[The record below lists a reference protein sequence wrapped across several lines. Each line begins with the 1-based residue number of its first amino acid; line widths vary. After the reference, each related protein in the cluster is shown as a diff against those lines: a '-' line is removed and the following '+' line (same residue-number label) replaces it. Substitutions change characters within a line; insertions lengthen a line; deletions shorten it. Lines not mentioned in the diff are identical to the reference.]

1 MRKKTA
7 VFAAVCLSFIA
18 LFLSVGLGSVFI
30 SPRDIIDIIGN
41 YLFRIPLGD
50 VTEINA
56 AIFWEIRLPRT
67 FTAFLVGG
75 CLAASGTIMQSI
87 LRNPLASSYTLGVS
101 SGASLGAAIVILF
114 GSSMIGITFLLTP
127 VVAFITGLC
136 TVFLVMGLAE
146 YFDKSLENQTIILVG
161 MVVSLFANAILTLL
175 TALLSDHLQQLI
187 FWQMGSFSAKT
198 WQHVA
203 IIAPVLVIGAVIF
216 IRFSTELDLL
226 TFGEEQAL
234 TSGVE
239 VKKTKI
245 LLIVLS
251 ALLTGISV
259 SFCGTIGFVD
269 LIAPHIARRI
279 FGASH
284 KIVIPM
290 SILIGGSLMMIA
302 DLISRTVL
310 APRQLP
316 VGAITALIGAPFFA
330 FIYFNKQ
337 RRTL

>member
-1 MRKKTA
+1 MRKQTA
-7 VFAAVCLSFIA
+7 VFAAVCLSLIS
-18 LFLSVGLGSVFI
+18 LFLAVGLGSVFI
-30 SPRDIIDIIGN
+30 SPKDIINIIGN
-41 YLFRIPLGD
+41 YLFHLPLGN

-56 AIFWEIRLPRT
+56 TIFWEIRLPRT
-67 FTAFLVGG
+67 LTAFLVGG

-114 GSSMIGITFLLTP
+114 GSSMMGIAFFVTP
-127 VVAFITGLC
+127 VVAFVTGLC

-175 TALLSDHLQQLI
+175 TALLSNHLQQLI

-203 IIAPVLVIGAVIF
+203 VIAPILVIGTFVF

-234 TSGVE
+234 SSGVE
-239 VKKTKI
+239 VKRIKL
-245 LLIVLS
+245 LLIIFA

-269 LIAPHIARRI
+269 LIAPHIARRM

-330 FIYFNKQ
+330 FIYFKKQ
-337 RRTL
+337 RRMV

>member
-1 MRKKTA
+1 MRKQTA
-7 VFAAVCLSFIA
+7 VFAAVCLSLIS
-18 LFLSVGLGSVFI
+18 LFLAVGLGSVFI
-30 SPRDIIDIIGN
+30 SPKDITNIIGN
-41 YLFRIPLGD
+41 YLFHLPLGN

-56 AIFWEIRLPRT
+56 TIFWEIRLPRT
-67 FTAFLVGG
+67 LTAFLVGG

-114 GSSMIGITFLLTP
+114 GSSMMGIAFFVTP
-127 VVAFITGLC
+127 VVAFVTGLC

-175 TALLSDHLQQLI
+175 TALLSNHLQQLI

-203 IIAPVLVIGAVIF
+203 VIAPILVIGTFVF

-234 TSGVE
+234 SSGVE
-239 VKKTKI
+239 VKRIKL
-245 LLIVLS
+245 LLIIFA

-269 LIAPHIARRI
+269 LIAPHIARRM

-330 FIYFNKQ
+330 FIYFKKQ
-337 RRTL
+337 RRMV

>member
-1 MRKKTA
+1 MRRKAA
-7 VFAAVCLSFIA
+7 VFAAVCLFI
-18 LFLSVGLGSVFI
+18 LSLLLSVGLGSVFI
-30 SPRDIIDIIGN
+30 SPSDIIKIIGN
-41 YLFRIPLGD
+41 YIFDIPLHNI
-50 VTEINA
+50 TEINA
-56 AIFWEIRLPRT
+56 SIFWEIRLPRT

-127 VVAFITGLC
+127 IVAFVTGLG

-146 YFDKSLENQTIILVG
+146 YFDKNLENQTIILVG
-161 MVVSLFANAILTLL
+161 MVVSLFANAILTLI
-175 TALLSDHLQQLI
+175 TALLSNHLQQLI

-203 IIAPVLVIGAVIF
+203 IIAPVLVIGAVVF

-239 VKKTKI
+239 VKKTKL
-245 LLIVLS
+245 LLIVIS

-290 SILIGGSLMMIA
+290 SILIGGSLMMTA
-302 DLISRTVL
+302 DLISRTAL

-330 FIYFNKQ
+330 FIYFKKQ
-337 RRTL
+337 RRTV